1 MRESLAM
8 LRQLESAAMRQM
20 VPLYV
25 QAITAV
31 ERNESPDAAWEEFRE
46 RFVRA
51 YVIAALIGRV
61 GVINSLSKPTVQYA
75 DKPGFFVASWD
86 RAIKA
91 FMSKVPNV
99 RAIVNRMLPAARAKA
114 YYVTGIEQT
123 DALTKIQATIA
134 QKLSGERADT
144 SVATIREKLAVD
156 LSHARLETVLR
167 TNVMTALNE
176 GAREEIND
184 LGDAVALLRIDE
196 IHDRRT
202 RGAPGTDNPG
212 KHWQMDGF
220 MERPQHPVWMTV
232 KLPAGFNCRGTQS
245 VVSWGTA
252 ERLGLA
258 DAAKRVIHQDKLDRH
273 NESRWK
279 IINAGLYPDP
289 GFH

>member
-8 LRQLESAAMRQM
+8 LRQFESAAMRQM

-25 QAITAV
+25 RAITAV
-31 ERNESPDAAWEEFRE
+31 ERGESPDATWEEFRE
-46 RFVRA
+46 QFVRA
-51 YVIAALIGRV
+51 YVIAALIGRI
-61 GVINSLSKPTVQYA
+61 GVINSLSKPTVNYA
-75 DKPGFFVASWD
+75 EKTGFFIASWD

-114 YYVTGIEQT
+114 FYITGIEQS

-134 QKLSGERADT
+134 QKLSGKRADT
-144 SVATIREKLAVD
+144 SVASIRDKLAVD

-176 GAREEIND
+176 GAREEVNE
-184 LGDAVALLRIDE
+184 LGNAVALLRIDE

-202 RGAPGTDNPG
+202 RGAPGTENPG
-212 KHWQMDGF
+212 YHWQMDGL
-220 MERPQHPVWMTV
+220 MERPDHPVWLTV
-232 KLPAGFNCRGTQS
+232 KLPAGFNCRGHTT
-245 VVSWGTA
+245 VVSWSTA
-252 ERLGLA
+252 ARLGLA
-258 DAAKRVIHQDKLDRH
+258 DAAKRVIHQDKLDQH
-273 NESRWK
+273 NAARWK